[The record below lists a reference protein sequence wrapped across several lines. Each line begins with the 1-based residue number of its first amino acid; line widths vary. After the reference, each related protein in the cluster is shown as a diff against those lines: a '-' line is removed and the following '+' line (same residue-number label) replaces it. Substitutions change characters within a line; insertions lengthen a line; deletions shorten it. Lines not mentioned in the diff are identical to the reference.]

1 MVAAIYF
8 IAEKAYI
15 KTYIQSLGRK
25 AMNAQKGFILIELM
39 IVVAIIGILA
49 AIAIPQYQNYVGRSN
64 VAAAVQTLTSN
75 KTGLENYVMEN
86 GFFPDGKTAEQAE
99 VKTNGVVT
107 TPFIPDQRLKEGIG
121 IVQPSFGTI
130 ELQQK
135 STTAGTGNI
144 VITFNT
150 GNPGIKGN
158 KVQLHRAED
167 GTWTCETTIDAKYA
181 AKSCSKVSALTA
193 AS

>member
-1 MVAAIYF
+1 
-8 IAEKAYI
+8 
-15 KTYIQSLGRK
+15 
-25 AMNAQKGFILIELM
+25 MNAQKGFTLIELM

-64 VAAAVQTLTSN
+64 VASAVQTLTSN

-86 GFFPDGKTAEQAE
+86 GFFPDGKKPSQAE
-99 VKTNGVVT
+99 VKDAQGNVT
-107 TPFIPDQRLKEGIG
+107 TPYLPDQRMKEGLG
-121 IVQPSFGTI
+121 IVQPSFGAITL
-130 ELQQK
+130 EQK

-144 VITFNT
+144 VLTFNT

-167 GTWTCETTIDAKYA
+167 GTWTCETTIDGKYA
-181 AKSCSKVSALTA
+181 AKSCSVVTSLSA